1 MMTAFLVNSF
11 LVSVRLLP
19 LVVVAPILFF
29 VRIPTAV
36 RLILALALAGGM
48 ASALP
53 NQVVPSLSITVL
65 GGELLLGAVLAFGFH
80 AAYAAVDMLGR
91 LIDTQIGFNA
101 AGVFDPSTSNVTG
114 LIAELL
120 TLSLAMLF
128 VALDYHHALLR
139 AFSQLLTF
147 LPPGSLNL
155 SLLSASLASVMTQ
168 QFLLAFMLVVPV
180 TLALWL
186 TDVGF
191 ALMSRSMPQANIYFL
206 ALPVKLAIG
215 VLMLLISLPLIVQRI
230 PLLFDNALGFR
241 ALTGGGA

>member
-1 MMTAFLVNSF
+1 MMTAFLINSF

-19 LVVVAPILFF
+19 LLVVAPILFF
-29 VRIPTAV
+29 VRIPMPI
-36 RLILALALAGGM
+36 RLILALALAAVV

-53 NQVVPSLSITVL
+53 NEVVPHISIAIL
-65 GGELLLGAVLAFGFH
+65 GGELLLGAILAFGFH
-80 AAYAAVDMLGR
+80 AAYAGVDLVGR

-120 TLSLAMLF
+120 TLTLAVLF
-128 VALDYHHALLR
+128 VVLDFHHALLR
-139 AFSQLLTF
+139 AFSQLLTL
-147 LPPGSLNL
+147 LPPGSLSL
-155 SLLSASLASVMTQ
+155 GLLSASLASVMTQ

-191 ALMSRSMPQANIYFL
+191 AFMSRSMPQANIYFL

-215 VLMLLISLPLIVQRI
+215 MLMLLISLPLIIQRI
-230 PLLFDNALGFR
+230 PLLFENALGFH
-241 ALTGGGA
+241 ALTGGGV